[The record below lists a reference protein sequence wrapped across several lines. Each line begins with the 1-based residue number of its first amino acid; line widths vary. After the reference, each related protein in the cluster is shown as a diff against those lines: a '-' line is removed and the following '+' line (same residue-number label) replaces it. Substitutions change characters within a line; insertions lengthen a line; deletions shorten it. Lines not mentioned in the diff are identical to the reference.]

1 MFNPNV
7 GPDIRFTNV
16 EHNQIGLPFQFGRP
30 KPKSTRAALQ
40 EKPRL
45 RPIVIDGQNVAVEHA
60 KRTRNPFGFSSR
72 GIKIAVDYFKAKGCE
87 QIEVWLP
94 RDR

>member
-1 MFNPNV
+1 MKGNLFHEYFIV
-7 GPDIRFTNV
+7 F
-16 EHNQIGLPFQFGRP
+16 FFF
-30 KPKSTRAALQ
+30 
-40 EKPRL
+40 RL

-72 GIKIAVDYFKAKGCE
+72 GIKIAVDYFKAKGCG